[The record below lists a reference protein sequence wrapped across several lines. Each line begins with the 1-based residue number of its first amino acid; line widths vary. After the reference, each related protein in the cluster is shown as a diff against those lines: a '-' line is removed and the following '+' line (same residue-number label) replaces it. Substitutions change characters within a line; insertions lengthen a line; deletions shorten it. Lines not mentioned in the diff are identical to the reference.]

1 MLTLSFMPNA
11 QRESAMALVV
21 TFVTVT
27 ALVIL
32 GVILRRPESDMGW
45 RDQAEGLRDRMEQKV
60 FPRA

>member
-1 MLTLSFMPNA
+1 MPNA

-32 GVILRRPESDMGW
+32 GVMLRRPESVMGW
-45 RDQAEGLRDRMEQKV
+45 RDQAEGLRERMEQKV
-60 FPRA
+60 FPRT

>member
-1 MLTLSFMPNA
+1 MPNA

-32 GVILRRPESDMGW
+32 GVMLRRPESVMGW